1 MRLALDVRPEADAGV
16 GATYSPLQVYR
27 RLLDYAAAHWRW
39 FALAILGM
47 AVYSATDV
55 GFAAIMKPF
64 LDETFVARDPEQG
77 ALLSLGLVGILLLRG
92 VGAFLSGY
100 CMAYVGQ
107 HVMRQLRQ
115 EVFEHLLCLP
125 SSYYDRA
132 ASGDVI
138 SKMIYNVE
146 RISTSATKAL
156 TIIVRDSLTVVG
168 LLAWM
173 LYIQWFLML
182 IFLAAAPVIA
192 WALRYLSRR
201 FRRISRKLQR
211 AMGYLASDVE
221 QVVNAN
227 RAVKVLGGYEYEL
240 ANFSASNRRTFEHSM
255 KMALTRAAG
264 APVVML
270 LIGASIAWVIYLASF
285 QIVANEISVG
295 TFISFVVAAMLLFR
309 PMRNLVNVSAV
320 VQQGIAA
327 GESIFGLLDTP
338 PERDTGRRTGRR
350 WRGAIR
356 FVGVS
361 HRYDGDDSGGAGDEA
376 ALHAVDLSID
386 AGESVALVGKSGAG
400 KSTLV
405 GLIPRLYDCSEGR
418 IEIDGCDVRDVSLS
432 ELRAQITYIG
442 QSVALFND
450 TIRNN
455 IVYGRDVSERALIEA
470 ARKAQALDFIERL
483 PRGFDTPVGNAG
495 ARLSG
500 GQCQRVA
507 IARGLL
513 KESAIL
519 IFDEA
524 TSALD
529 AESERA
535 VQAALA
541 EIAGTRTMLII
552 AHRFST
558 IALASRIVLL
568 SQGRVVEQGTHEELM
583 AARGRYCR
591 LYSAS
596 EANKIIA

>member
-1 MRLALDVRPEADAGV
+1 MRLALDVRPAADAGA
-16 GATYSPLQVYR
+16 GAAYSPLQVYR

-107 HVMRQLRQ
+107 HVMRRLRH
-115 EVFEHLLCLP
+115 ELFEHLLCLP

-132 ASGDVI
+132 ASGDII

-182 IFLAAAPVIA
+182 ILLAAAPLIA

-201 FRRISRKLQR
+201 FRRISHKLQR

-240 ANFSASNRRTFEHSM
+240 ANFSVSNRRTFEHSM

-320 VQQGIAA
+320 IQQGIAA
-327 GESIFGLLDTP
+327 GESIFSLLDTP
-338 PERDTGRRTGRR
+338 PERDTGRRTRRR

-361 HRYDGDDSGGAGDEA
+361 HRYDGDGGDDGDA
-376 ALHAVDLSID
+376 ALRAVDLAID

-405 GLIPRLYDCSEGR
+405 SLIPRLYDCSEGR
-418 IEIDGCDVRDVSLS
+418 VEIDGCDVRDVSLS
-432 ELRAQITYIG
+432 ELRAQITYVG

-455 IVYGRDVSERALIEA
+455 VVYGRDVSEQALIEA

-500 GQCQRVA
+500 GQCQRIA
-507 IARGLL
+507 LARGLL

-552 AHRFST
+552 AHRLST
-558 IALASRIVLL
+558 IALANRIVLL
-568 SQGRVVEQGTHEELM
+568 SQGRVVEQGTHQELI
-583 AARGRYCR
+583 AARGRYYR

-596 EANKIIA
+596 EANKMIA

>member
-1 MRLALDVRPEADAGV
+1 MRLALDLRPTTDAG
-16 GATYSPLQVYR
+16 ADYAPLQIYR
-27 RLLDYAAAHWRW
+27 RLLGYVMPHWRW
-39 FALAILGM
+39 FALAIIGM
-47 AVYSATDV
+47 AAYSATDV

-64 LDETFVARDPEQG
+64 LDETFVARDREQS
-77 ALLSLGLVGILLLRG
+77 ALLSLSLIGILLLRG
-92 VGAFLSGY
+92 VGAFLAGY

-107 HVMRQLRQ
+107 HVMKQLRF

-125 SSYYDRA
+125 SSYYDREP
-132 ASGDVI
+132 SGNII
-138 SKMIYNVE
+138 SKMVYNVE

-156 TIIVRDSLTVVG
+156 TIVVRDSLTVVG

-173 LYIQWFLML
+173 FYIDWFLML
-182 IFLAAAPVIA
+182 VFLAAAPAIA
-192 WALRYLSRR
+192 WALGYLNRR
-201 FRRISRKLQR
+201 FRKISRKLQQ
-211 AMGYLASDVE
+211 AMGYLTSDVE

-240 ANFSASNRRTFEHSM
+240 ANFSDSNQRTFERSM

-264 APVVML
+264 APLVML
-270 LIGASIAWVIYLASF
+270 LIGVSIAWVIYLASF
-285 QIVANEISVG
+285 QVMDSEISVG
-295 TFISFVVAAMLLFR
+295 AFISFVVAAMLLFR
-309 PMRNLVNVSAV
+309 PLRNLVNVSAII
-320 VQQGIAA
+320 QQGIAA
-327 GESIFGLLDTP
+327 GGSIFGLLDTP
-338 PERDTGRRTGRR
+338 PEQDTGKRSERR
-350 WRGAIR
+350 WRGDIR

-361 HRYDGDDSGGAGDEA
+361 HRYDGDVGDDGGDALRSVDLDIGAGEC
-376 ALHAVDLSID
+376 I
-386 AGESVALVGKSGAG
+386 ALVGESGAG

-405 GLIPRLYDCSEGR
+405 SLIPRLYDCSEGR

-432 ELRAQITYIG
+432 ELRAQIAYVG
-442 QSVALFND
+442 QSVVLFND

-470 ARKAQALDFIERL
+470 ARKAHALDFIERL
-483 PRGFDTPVGNAG
+483 PHGFDTPVGNAG

-513 KESAIL
+513 KKAAIL

-529 AESERA
+529 AESEHA

-541 EIAGTRTMLII
+541 EIAGAQTMLII

-558 IALASRIVLL
+558 IAIAKRIVLL
-568 SQGRVVEQGTHEELM
+568 SQGRVVEQGTHEELL
-583 AARGRYCR
+583 AARGRYHD
-591 LYSAS
+591 LYSAA
-596 EANKIIA
+596 EAKRMIA

>member
-1 MRLALDVRPEADAGV
+1 MRLVLDALPAAAAGA
-16 GATYSPLQVYR
+16 GYAPAQVYR
-27 RLLDYAAAHWRW
+27 RLLGYAAPHWRW

-47 AVYSATDV
+47 VAYSATDV

-64 LDETFVARDPEQG
+64 LDETFVARDREQG

-92 VGAFLSGY
+92 IGTFLAGY

-107 HVMRQLRQ
+107 HVMKRLRF

-125 SSYYDRA
+125 SSYYDRES
-132 ASGDVI
+132 SGAII

-146 RISTSATKAL
+146 RISTSATKAV
-156 TIIVRDSLTVVG
+156 TIVVRDSLTVVG

-173 LYIQWFLML
+173 FYIHWFLML
-182 IFLAAAPVIA
+182 VFLAAAPAVV

-201 FRRISRKLQR
+201 FRRISRKLQQ
-211 AMGYLASDVE
+211 AMGYVTSDVE

-240 ANFSASNRRTFEHSM
+240 ANFNDSNQRAFERSM
-255 KMALTRAAG
+255 KIALTRAAG

-270 LIGASIAWVIYLASF
+270 LIGASLAWIIYLASF
-285 QIVANEISVG
+285 QVITSEISVG

-309 PMRNLVNVSAV
+309 PMRNLVNVNAII
-320 VQQGIAA
+320 QQGIAA
-327 GESIFGLLDTP
+327 SESIFGLLDTP
-338 PERDTGRRTGRR
+338 PERDAGTRTERR
-350 WRGAIR
+350 WHGAIR
-356 FVGVS
+356 FAGVS
-361 HRYDGDDSGGAGDEA
+361 HRYDGTADDAGVA
-376 ALHAVDLSID
+376 ALHSVDLAVG
-386 AGESVALVGKSGAG
+386 AGESVAIVGESGAG

-405 GLIPRLYDCSEGR
+405 SLIPRLYDCSEGR

-432 ELRAQITYIG
+432 ELRAQIAYVG
-442 QSVALFND
+442 QSVVLFND

-455 IVYGRDVSERALIEA
+455 IAYGRDVSERALLEA
-470 ARKAQALDFIERL
+470 ARQAHALDFIERL
-483 PRGFDTPVGNAG
+483 PLGFDTPVGNAG

-500 GQCQRVA
+500 GQCQRIA

-513 KESAIL
+513 KEASIL

-541 EIAGTRTMLII
+541 EIKGTRTMLII

-558 IALASRIVLL
+558 IALANRIVLL
-568 SQGRVVEQGTHEELM
+568 AQGRVAEQGTHQELI
-583 AARGRYCR
+583 AARGRYYS

-596 EANKIIA
+596 EAHSMIA